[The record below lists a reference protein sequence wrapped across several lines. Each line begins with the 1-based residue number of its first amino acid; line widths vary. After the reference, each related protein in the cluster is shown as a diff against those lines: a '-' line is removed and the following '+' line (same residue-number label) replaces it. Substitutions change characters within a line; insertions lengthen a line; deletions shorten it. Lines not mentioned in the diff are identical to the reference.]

1 MLACQVNTAGLKPQR
16 QNPMP
21 PLDRK
26 LLRDLWQ
33 LRGQALAIAAV
44 IAGGVAT
51 LVMALST
58 YDSLLLT
65 RDRFYRDYRFAEVF
79 TSLKRAPESL
89 APRLAEIPGVERLET
104 RVRAVVKLEVAGFT
118 DPVTGVLSSV
128 PDKGPPQL
136 NTLHLKRGRWL
147 TPYSGDEA
155 LVSDTF
161 ADAHGLQPGD
171 RIHAVINGKRK
182 ALTLV
187 GIALSPEYVYQIAP
201 GAMFPDFKRYGVLW
215 MGRHALGT
223 AYDMDG
229 AFNSVTLTLTPD
241 GREQA
246 VIDRLDT
253 LLAPY
258 GGIGAYARRDQFS
271 NRFLSEELKQ
281 LQTTA
286 TVFPAI
292 FLGVAAFLL
301 NVVVTR
307 LVATQREQIAI
318 LKAFGYANRAL
329 GWHYVKL
336 VMAVT
341 LFGVAGGT
349 ALGAWFGRGLAN
361 VYMDFYRFP
370 YLDYVL
376 EPGVLLI
383 ALAVAGGAAVS
394 GTLLAV
400 GRAVRLPPAEG
411 MRPETPVAYRATL
424 LERIGFQHWLGQP
437 SRMILRHIERR
448 PLKSLLTVFG
458 IACAGGLMMVGNYQ
472 RGAIDFM
479 VDVQFRQAAR
489 EDLAV
494 GFIEPTASR
503 ALHELAQ
510 LPGVRHV
517 EGYRDVA
524 AILRFGHYRY
534 RSALYGIEPDGRLHR
549 SLDRELRPIRV
560 PEGGVVLTDHLANN
574 LLHVRP
580 GDLLDVE
587 ILEGNRRLVQVP
599 VLGITR
605 QFLGVSAYM
614 SRDSLNA
621 LLREGDVVTG
631 AYLAADATTKAG
643 RDPTGEA
650 ELYARLHG
658 RPRVLGVVAHAA
670 AIESFY
676 ATLGEFVLFFN
687 MVATVLA
694 ATIAFGVVY
703 NSARIALSERGRELA
718 SLRVLG
724 FTHGEIAYILLGELA
739 VLTLAAI
746 PAGFLVGAGLCGI
759 LVLAFKSDL
768 YRLPLV
774 LEPYNFALGA
784 TVAAVSA
791 IVSGLLVWH
800 RLGRLDLI
808 GVLKTRE

>member
-1 MLACQVNTAGLKPQR
+1 MTA
-16 QNPMP
+16 
-21 PLDRK
+21 LDRK
-26 LLRDLWQ
+26 LVRDLWQ
-33 LRGQALAIAAV
+33 MRGQVLAIAAV

-58 YDSLLLT
+58 YDSLLAT
-65 RDRFYRDYRFAEVF
+65 RDRFYADYRFAEVF
-79 TSLKRAPESL
+79 TTLKRAPQ
-89 APRLAEIPGVERLET
+89 AVAQRLAEIPGVGRLET
-104 RVRAVVKLEVAGFT
+104 RVLAVVKLEVAGFT

-128 PDKGPPQL
+128 PDSGEPLL

-147 TPYSGDEA
+147 TPYASDEA
-155 LVSDTF
+155 IVSDTF
-161 ADAHGLQPGD
+161 ADAHGLAPGD
-171 RIHAVINGKRK
+171 RIAAIVNGKRK
-182 ALTLV
+182 TLTLV

-215 MGRHALGT
+215 LGRSALAA
-223 AYDMDG
+223 AYDMEG
-229 AFNSVTLTLTPD
+229 AFNSLSATLTP
-241 GREQA
+241 GTEARA
-246 VIDRLDT
+246 IIDRLDT

-307 LVATQREQIAI
+307 LIATQREQIAI
-318 LKAFGYANRAL
+318 LKAFGYRHL
-329 GWHYVKL
+329 TIGWHYVKL
-336 VMAVT
+336 VAAMALV
-341 LFGVAGGT
+341 GVAGGM
-349 ALGAWFGRGLAN
+349 ALGAWFGKGLAN

-376 EPGVLLI
+376 APRVVVI
-383 ALAVAGGAAVS
+383 ALAVTGCAALS
-394 GTLLAV
+394 GTLIAV
-400 GRAVRLPPAEG
+400 GRAARLPPAEG
-411 MRPETPVAYRATL
+411 MRPETPIAYRTTL
-424 LERIGFQHWLGQP
+424 LERIGLQRFFSQP

-448 PLKSLLTVFG
+448 PLKSLLTVLG

-494 GFIEPTASR
+494 TFIEPTGAA
-503 ALHELAQ
+503 ALQEIAQ
-510 LPGVRHV
+510 LPGVRQV
-517 EGYRDVA
+517 EGFRDVPA
-524 AILRFGHYRY
+524 NLRFSHHHY
-534 RSALYGIEPDGRLHR
+534 RSALYGIQPEGRLHR
-549 SLDRELRPIRV
+549 SLDSALRPIRL
-560 PEGGVVLTDHLANN
+560 PPGGVVLTDHLANN
-574 LLHVRP
+574 ILHVKP
-580 GDLLDVE
+580 GEALTVDV
-587 ILEGNRRLVQVP
+587 LEGRRRSFEVP
-599 VLGITR
+599 VLGLTK
-605 QFLGVSAYM
+605 QYLGVSAYM
-614 SRDSLNA
+614 DQDSLNA
-621 LLREGDVVTG
+621 MLGEGNVVSG
-631 AYLAADATTKAG
+631 AYIAHEPGAEAA
-643 RDPTGEA
+643 
-650 ELYARLHG
+650 LYSQLHA
-658 RPRVLGVVAHAA
+658 RPRVLGMVAHAA
-670 AIESFY
+670 AIKSFY

-687 MVATVLA
+687 MVATLLA

-724 FTHGEIAYILLGELA
+724 FSRGEIAYILLGELA

-746 PAGFLVGAGLCGI
+746 PLGFLVGAGLCGI
-759 LVLAFKSDL
+759 LVIVFKSDL

-784 TVAAVSA
+784 TVVVVSA
-791 IVSGLLVWH
+791 IASGLLAWY
-800 RLGRLDLI
+800 RLGRLDLVS
-808 GVLKTRE
+808 VLKTRE

>member
-1 MLACQVNTAGLKPQR
+1 MIPALA
-16 QNPMP
+16 

-26 LLRDLWQ
+26 LLRDLWHM
-33 LRGQALAIAAV
+33 RGQALAIAAV

-58 YDSLLLT
+58 HDSLVAT
-65 RDRFYRDYRFAEVF
+65 RDLFYRDYRFAQVF
-79 TSLKRAPESL
+79 ANLKRAPDGY
-89 APRLAEIPGVERLET
+89 AARLAEIPGVERLET
-104 RVRAVVKLEVAGFT
+104 RVVAVVKLEVEGFT
-118 DPVTGVLSSV
+118 DPITGVLSSL
-128 PDKGPPQL
+128 PNTGQPLL

-147 TPYSGDEA
+147 TPYSGDEVV
-155 LVSDTF
+155 VSDTF
-161 ADAHGLQPGD
+161 ADAHGLHPGD

-187 GIALSPEYVYQIAP
+187 GVALSPEYVYQIAP

-215 MGRHALGT
+215 MGRHALAA

-229 AFNSVTLTLTPD
+229 AFNNVSLSLTPGAD
-241 GREQA
+241 EQA
-246 VIDRLDT
+246 VIDRLDG
-253 LLAPY
+253 LLARY
-258 GGIGAYARRDQFS
+258 GGIGAYGRPDQFS

-307 LVATQREQIAI
+307 LIATQREQIAI
-318 LKAFGYANRAL
+318 LKAFGYRHLAI
-329 GWHYVKL
+329 GWHYLKL
-336 VMAVT
+336 VLSVA
-341 LFGVAGGT
+341 FIGVAGGV
-349 ALGAWFGRGLAN
+349 ALGAWFGQGLAG
-361 VYMDFYRFP
+361 VYMELYRFP

-376 EPGVLLI
+376 NPGVIAI
-383 ALAVAGGAAVS
+383 ALGVAGFAAAS

-400 GRAVRLPPAEG
+400 GRTVRLPPAEG
-411 MRPETPVAYRATL
+411 MRPETPMVYRATL
-424 LERIGFQHWLGQP
+424 LERLGLQRLLNQP

-479 VDVQFRQAAR
+479 VDIQFRQAAR

-494 GFIEPTASR
+494 GFIEPTSGR

-517 EGYRDVA
+517 EGFRDVA
-524 AILRFGHYRY
+524 ANLRFGQYHY
-534 RSALYGIEPDGRLHR
+534 RSAVYGIEPDGLLHR
-549 SLDRELRPIRV
+549 SLDRNLRPVQV
-560 PEGGVVLTDHLANN
+560 PPGGIVLTDHLANN
-574 LLHVRP
+574 ILHVKT
-580 GDLLDVE
+580 GDLLTVE
-587 ILEGNRRLVQVP
+587 VLEGRRQVLRVP

-605 QFLGVSAYM
+605 QYLGVSAYM
-614 SRDSLNA
+614 RREDLNT
-621 LLREGDVVTG
+621 LLKEGEVVSG
-631 AYLAADATTKAG
+631 AYLGHQPEAATD
-643 RDPTGEA
+643 
-650 ELYARLHG
+650 LYGRLHD
-658 RPRVLGVVAHAA
+658 RPRVLGLVAHAA
-670 AIESFY
+670 AIKSFY

-687 MVATVLA
+687 MVATLLA

-724 FTHGEIAYILLGELA
+724 FTQVEIAYILLGELA

-746 PAGFLVGAGLCGI
+746 PLGFLVGAGLCGI
-759 LVLAFKSDL
+759 LVVAFETDL

-774 LEPYNFALGA
+774 LEPYNFALSA
-784 TVAAVSA
+784 SVVMVSA
-791 IVSGLLVWH
+791 VVSGLLVW
-800 RLGRLDLI
+800 RQLGRLDLV